1 MIVDTYIF
9 CVLSTLNWKFS
20 HQKSGIFS
28 MFCQNLTATFSQSHP
43 IKTELKVQLIAGLIQ
58 QKSRVLFEFAL
69 KEANVFFC
77 LILILKSNEKKKNGN
92 IS

>member
-58 QKSRVLFEFAL
+58 QKSRVLLEFAL
-69 KEANVFFC
+69 KEVKCIFLFE
-77 LILILKSNEKKKNGN
+77 LKLRRS
-92 IS
+92 